1 MATERT
7 DFARQLRRS
16 ATDAERALWQ
26 RLRAQQLGVKFRRQ
40 VPFGPYVLDF
50 YCLQLR
56 VAVEVDGGQ
65 HNANMRDAA
74 RDAFLR
80 ERGIRVLRFWN
91 HDVLQN
97 MAGVAQQIES
107 VLRGLPLPNPPLR
120 EGREN

>member
-50 YCLQLR
+50 YCLQVR

-65 HNANMRDAA
+65 HNADVRDAA
-74 RDAFLR
+74 RDAFLG
-80 ERGIRVLRFWN
+80 EHGIRVLRFWN

-97 MAGVAQQIES
+97 MAGVVQQIES
-107 VLRGLPLPNPPLR
+107 VLRGLPLPNPPLQ
-120 EGREN
+120 EGRES